1 MEDKHPLEQ
10 KEVRLYLK
18 CGSVSAEELSE
29 VLAGFSELFSLA
41 SREIGNPHT
50 ISIKVNDL
58 KIGSIEISSILELW
72 SNTKAMVLGS
82 DAQAILSIVGLVS
95 IIKKVFKDIGSAQE
109 GLCSACGYI
118 IKPLKKMLSVIHD
131 KDSFARLESS
141 EGNIVISGKDADVIR
156 SLKEEDTLINENEI
170 TQYYSIFS
178 LTFKRGAKDFNKW
191 KLADGDNV
199 FPAVIEDKDFLK
211 LINEQNFAIH
221 RNDLLLCKVRV
232 IQCQSSQGLRT
243 EMTVKK
249 VLEYKHAPEQQEL
262 KLE

>member
-1 MEDKHPLEQ
+1 
-10 KEVRLYLK
+10 
-18 CGSVSAEELSE
+18 
-29 VLAGFSELFSLA
+29 
-41 SREIGNPHT
+41 
-50 ISIKVNDL
+50 
-58 KIGSIEISSILELW
+58 
-72 SNTKAMVLGS
+72 MVLGS
-82 DAQAILSIVGLVS
+82 DAHLSIVGLAS
-95 IIKKVFKDIGSAQE
+95 ILKKVFENMGSIQK
-109 GLCSACGYI
+109 GLCGACRYL
-118 IKPLKKMLSVIHD
+118 IKSLKKVLSVIHD

-156 SLKEEDTLINENEI
+156 SLKKEDTLINENEI

-178 LTFKRGAKDFNKW
+178 LTFKKGTKDFNKW

-199 FPAVIEDKDFLK
+199 FPAVIEDEDFLK

-232 IQCQSSQGLRT
+232 IQCHSSQGIRT